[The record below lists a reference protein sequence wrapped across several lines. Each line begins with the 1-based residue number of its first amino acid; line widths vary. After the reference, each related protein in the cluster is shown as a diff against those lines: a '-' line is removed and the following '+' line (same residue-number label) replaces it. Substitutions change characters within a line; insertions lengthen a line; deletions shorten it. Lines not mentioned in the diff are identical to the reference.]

1 MKRLCGMVMIILGGM
16 CVSNG
21 ALAQTQQA
29 PQPMPQAPA
38 PQASTPAQQTAA
50 TPGPNARQLTLQE
63 AEATAIRNNPE
74 ITVGKLQAMQAH
86 EFVREARSALLPQAN
101 LSVTAVDSNAGTR
114 ISAGYLTNP
123 TVYPRAAAGVTVN
136 QLITDFGRTQNL
148 IANSAF
154 QAKAVDQNAVATQ
167 QQIVLAV
174 DQAFYNT
181 LETKALLQV
190 AEETVKARQ
199 LLVDQIQALTNAKLK
214 SDLDLSFSKV
224 DFARARL
231 LLLESQNNYQASLS
245 TLSAIMG
252 YPEQQ
257 EFATV
262 EPLVQTVAPAVDP
275 APLIQEALNQRPE
288 VKSLEDQV
296 SAAAKFSKAEHDLW
310 WPTINASGVAGLAPV
325 RDDHVSSS
333 YGAVGVNINIPIFN
347 GFLFN
352 ARAKS
357 ADLDAEMR
365 KKQLQDLQNNIARDV
380 RNSWLDSEKAY
391 ERLTVTQQLRE
402 QANLALELA
411 QARYKLGLG
420 TIVEFSQAELQK
432 TDADLQ
438 DTDAHYQYLLTRI
451 VLAYEMGQIR

>member
-1 MKRLCGMVMIILGGM
+1 VKRLWGIVTVLGTL
-16 CVSNG
+16 CVGNG
-21 ALAQTQQA
+21 ALAQQA
-29 PQPMPQAPA
+29 PQPMPQTPA
-38 PQASTPAQQTAA
+38 PQANLPAQQMAA

-101 LSVTAVDSNAGTR
+101 LSVTAVDSNPGTR

-262 EPLVQTVAPAVDP
+262 EPPMQTVAPAVDP
-275 APLIQEALNQRPE
+275 TPLIQEALNQRPE
-288 VKSLEDQV
+288 VKSLQDQV

-325 RDDHVSSS
+325 RDDHISSS
-333 YGAVGVNINIPIFN
+333 YGAVGVNINIPVFN

-357 ADLDAEMR
+357 ADLDTEMR
-365 KKQLQDLQNNIARDV
+365 KKQLQDLQNNVARDV

>member
-1 MKRLCGMVMIILGGM
+1 VKRLWGMVIVLGAM
-16 CVSNG
+16 WVSDG
-21 ALAQTQQA
+21 ALAQA
-29 PQPMPQAPA
+29 PQSPRPMPQTPA
-38 PQASTPAQQTAA
+38 PQASTPPQQTAT
-50 TPGPNARQLTLQE
+50 TPGPNAPQLTLQE

-154 QAKAVDQNAVATQ
+154 QAKAVDQNAIATQ

-224 DFARARL
+224 DLARARL

-262 EPLVQTVAPAVDP
+262 EPLVQTMAPAVDP

-333 YGAVGVNINIPIFN
+333 YGAVGVNINIPVFN

-391 ERLTVTQQLRE
+391 DRLTVTQQLRE

>member
-1 MKRLCGMVMIILGGM
+1 VKRLCGMVMIILGGM